1 MKEKITKVLVDKI
14 SFESERNVFR
24 AYVFKKFHYFI
35 LELLLF
41 FFTYRIIAQSIQI
54 LIQDLENACEPALTA
69 MTKLSWQTIETVGDQ
84 SLYVTSIINHLKTIV
99 PVIRNHLGSS
109 RKYFIQFCTTFVR

>member
-1 MKEKITKVLVDKI
+1 MKEKITKILVDKI

-35 LELLLF
+35 LELF
-41 FFTYRIIAQSIQI
+41 IYRIIAQSIQI